1 MKERGK
7 PPRISP
13 RILALIGAVVITSTG
28 MAAFSSMTGN
38 KAQLAGLGDVTEARD
53 LRIDTASG
61 NLKFID
67 GDTGQLVATLPTL
80 NEGFV
85 QVTMRNLDRL
95 RSTAGR
101 PVDAPYRLQ
110 RHAGGQVVLLD
121 PETGTTVSLNAF
133 GPTNAQAFA
142 QLLQE
147 GKS

>member
-1 MKERGK
+1 MRKQGK

-13 RILALIGAVVITSTG
+13 RILALIAAVVITSTA

-38 KAQLAGLGDVTEARD
+38 KAQLAGLGDVTQVRD
-53 LRIDTASG
+53 LRVDGSTG
-61 NLKFID
+61 NLQFFD
-67 GDTGQLVATLPTL
+67 QRTGELVATLPTL
-80 NEGFV
+80 TEGFV
-85 QVTMRNLDRL
+85 QVTMRNLGRL

-101 PVDAPYRLQ
+101 SIDAPYRLQ
-110 RHAGGQVVLLD
+110 RHAGGHVVLLD
-121 PETGTTVSLNAF
+121 PQTGTTISLNAF

>member
-1 MKERGK
+1 
-7 PPRISP
+7 
-13 RILALIGAVVITSTG
+13 
-28 MAAFSSMTGN
+28 
-38 KAQLAGLGDVTEARD
+38 
-53 LRIDTASG
+53 
-61 NLKFID
+61 
-67 GDTGQLVATLPTL
+67 
-80 NEGFV
+80 
-85 QVTMRNLDRL
+85 MRNLDRL